1 MTTSTIGA
9 AFSTEQ
15 PSRWN
20 VLFAQEPD
28 KDLEFDEGLE
38 EDDLNQSKP
47 PSRKPLLWI
56 ALLLLIVGM
65 AYWTLNPNTFL
76 PDATSD
82 HTAATT
88 RNQDGHQS
96 QGGIPPPTFHENQE
110 VSLTNTLGRSLLMGD
125 PANTLPGP
133 IVKPGETLTI
143 LDGAYQPTGWV
154 YQVRTPTGKTGWIS
168 SEKLKSQIQNMEKV
182 SAR

>member
-1 MTTSTIGA
+1 MMTSTIGA
-9 AFSTEQ
+9 VFSPEQ
-15 PSRWN
+15 TSRWN

-56 ALLLLIVGM
+56 VLLLLIVGV
-65 AYWTLNPNTFL
+65 AYWVLNPNTFM
-76 PDATSD
+76 PQGTATD
-82 HTAATT
+82 TAAIT
-88 RNQDGHQS
+88 RNQDQT
-96 QGGIPPPTFHENQE
+96 GITPPTFHENQE
-110 VSLTNTLGRSLLMGD
+110 VSLTDTLGRSLLMGD
-125 PANTLPGP
+125 PANTTPGP

-143 LDGAYQPTGWV
+143 LDGAYQATGWV

-168 SEKLKSQIQNMEKV
+168 AEKLKSQTQNTEKD
-182 SAR
+182 STQ

>member
-1 MTTSTIGA
+1 MTSTIGA
-9 AFSTEQ
+9 VFSTEQ

-38 EDDLNQSKP
+38 EDDLNQSRP

-56 ALLLLIVGM
+56 IVLLLLIGGV
-65 AYWTLNPNTFL
+65 AYWALNSNTFM
-76 PDATSD
+76 PQATSTD
-82 HTAATT
+82 TAAIT

-96 QGGIPPPTFHENQE
+96 QAGMTPPTFHENQE
-110 VSLTNTLGRSLLMGD
+110 VSLTDTLGRSLLMGD
-125 PANTLPGP
+125 PANTTPGP
-133 IVKPGETLTI
+133 IVKPGEPLTI

-154 YQVRTPTGKTGWIS
+154 YQVQTPTGKTGWIS
-168 SEKLKSQIQNMEKV
+168 AEKLKSQTQNMGKI
-182 SAR
+182 STQ